1 MVYLEGKAFQT
12 HNVEQTLVSL
22 LHSNFLLV
30 IVIGYSVKMKDC
42 ELLCNGNHPA
52 FSFTIFSVINMGLQ
66 LLANCQRFG
75 KQENM
80 QNVKLQNN

>member
-1 MVYLEGKAFQT
+1 MFYLK
-12 HNVEQTLVSL
+12 
-22 LHSNFLLV
+22 V
-30 IVIGYSVKMKDC
+30 IVIGYSVKRIDC

-52 FSFTIFSVINMGLQ
+52 FSFTIFSVVNVGLQ

-80 QNVKLQNN
+80 QNSNFKTTRAVCHNIYRDRVSQYSFKIS